1 MVALALK
8 NIATQIE
15 MLSVADKIAAI
26 ELILQSLKTAE
37 TQEKR
42 TDWLDETFALMD
54 KNSVSYGEKKMDT
67 LRIVYKGYVKCSVFS
82 TLISLCIC
90 RTLLI

>member
-8 NIATQIE
+8 NITTQIE

-26 ELILQSLKTAE
+26 ELILQSLKTVE

-54 KNSVSYGEKKMDT
+54 KNSVSYGEKKWTRSELYTRGM
-67 LRIVYKGYVKCSVFS
+67 
-82 TLISLCIC
+82 
-90 RTLLI
+90 